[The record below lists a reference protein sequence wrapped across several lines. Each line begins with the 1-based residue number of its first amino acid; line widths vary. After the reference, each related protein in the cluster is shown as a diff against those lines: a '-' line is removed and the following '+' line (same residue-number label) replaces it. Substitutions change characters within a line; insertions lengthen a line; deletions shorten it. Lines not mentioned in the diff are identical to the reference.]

1 MGEENPKGA
10 DGGLSVGE
18 RRETILRLL
27 LERDGVTVREL
38 TERFQV
44 STMTAHRDLDAL
56 AERGVLRKVRGGAT
70 AQPSAAYE
78 SSLTFRLS
86 EMQEAKE
93 RIARAAAS
101 QVQPGSS
108 LVLDDSTTGLAMI
121 PHLAEIPELTIVTT
135 FVSIVD
141 EVARLTDSSLNVIG
155 IGGEYD
161 PKYHAFG
168 GTMAEQALRN
178 LRVDQCY
185 LACLVDIARG
195 AFHREAGQAALKRT
209 MMGIADESVL
219 LADASKFTKRGM
231 HRVAT
236 LDAFDRAVVDDTTD
250 PEIVSALRASGLDV
264 EVAGPPERSRVDGSG
279 S

>member
-1 MGEENPKGA
+1 MAEVDSQGA
-10 DGGLSVGE
+10 DSGLTAGE
-18 RRETILRLL
+18 RREAILRLL
-27 LERDGVTVREL
+27 LERDRITVREL

-70 AQPSAAYE
+70 AQPTTLYE
-78 SSLTFRLS
+78 SSLAFRLS

-93 RIARAAAS
+93 RIARVAAN

-121 PHLAEIPELTIVTT
+121 PHLAAIPELTIVTT
-135 FVSIVD
+135 FVSVID
-141 EVARLTDSSLNVIG
+141 EVSRLTDSSLNVIG

-178 LRVDQCY
+178 LRVDRCY
-185 LACLVDIARG
+185 LACLVDVARG

-236 LDAFDRAVVDDTTD
+236 LEAFDRAVVDDTTE
-250 PEIVSALRASGLDV
+250 PEIVSALRASGIAV
-264 EVAGPPERSRVDGSG
+264 EVAGPPERSGVDGNAS
-279 S
+279 